1 MWRRSVLTTAAQAIK
16 WFSNG
21 IRKGPR
27 MNTDETKKSVEAE
40 IEDPEKRS
48 TLKKLAVGAYVVPVT
63 MALLSS
69 KRAVAQSRPPQP
81 PS

>member
-1 MWRRSVLTTAAQAIK
+1 
-16 WFSNG
+16 
-21 IRKGPR
+21 

-69 KRAVAQSRPPQP
+69 KRAVAQSRPSQP
-81 PS
+81 V